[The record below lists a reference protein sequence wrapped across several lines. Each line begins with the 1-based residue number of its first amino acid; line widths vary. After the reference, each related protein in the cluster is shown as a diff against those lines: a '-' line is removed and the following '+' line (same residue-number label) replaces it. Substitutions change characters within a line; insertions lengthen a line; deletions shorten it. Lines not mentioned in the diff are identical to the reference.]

1 MSEFF
6 YERGLKKIKLNFFC
20 SLIDNENPKVVP
32 RNIDWT
38 AYHRVNDIYAWLDQ
52 MTAAHSNTSV
62 RTIGKTFE
70 GRDIKLF
77 SITRNPVNTAFF
89 IAT

>member
-1 MSEFF
+1 M
-6 YERGLKKIKLNFFC
+6 
-20 SLIDNENPKVVP
+20 P

-52 MTAAHSNTSV
+52 MAATHQNTSV
-62 RTIGKTFE
+62 RTIGRTFE

-77 SITRNPVNTAFF
+77 SITRNPVNKTQKKYRELENFMIDVF
-89 IAT
+89 LV